1 MSHAAL
7 VLALRQAILSLP
19 DPKVAL
25 YFMYPTKALT
35 PPTIKH
41 GIPVEPIM
49 QTTLGDGSACSGIRG
64 RCQVDIRS

>member
-1 MSHAAL
+1 MKNIFNYQIRNEVKQRDKIFSTRFVEFEGMSHAAL

-25 YFMYPTKALT
+25 YFMNPTKALT

-41 GIPVEPIM
+41 
-49 QTTLGDGSACSGIRG
+49 
-64 RCQVDIRS
+64 